1 MKILVT
7 GAAGRV
13 GRHVAQELLRH
24 GHEVRALDR
33 VALPTDLRPRVEVL
47 YADLTDRLA
56 LLRAAQGCDAVV
68 HLAAI
73 PSPMSG
79 EESLFP
85 INVTGTQWVLA
96 AAEAHGIERVVLA
109 SSCSA
114 YGFAFAREPFD
125 PQYLPVDE
133 NHPLLPQDMYGVS
146 KQLNEQTARAY
157 ARRGLTTVCIR
168 MPHVMTL
175 PGERLQW
182 RKRHLTHAFEVRNGD
197 FWSYLAVEDAA
208 RAFRMAAEAKLTGFH
223 VFNIA
228 ARDAYGRGDV
238 REAVARFYP
247 ALTPQVEHLAPD
259 AALYSSQRAR
269 EVLGFE
275 AQTSWRDFPELAED
289 SG

>member
-1 MKILVT
+1 MKVIVT

-13 GRHVAQELLRH
+13 GSQVARELLEH

-33 VALPTDLRPRVEVL
+33 IALPADLHPRVEVV

-56 LLRAAQGCDAVV
+56 LLRAAQDCEAVV

-73 PSPMSG
+73 PNPVSG
-79 EESLFP
+79 EEDLFP
-85 INVTGTQWVLA
+85 VNVTGTQWVLA
-96 AAEAHGIERVVLA
+96 AAEANGIERVVLA

-133 NHPLLPQDMYGVS
+133 NHPLLPQDMYGVT
-146 KQLNEQTARAY
+146 KQLNEETARAY

-168 MPHVMTL
+168 MPHVVTL
-175 PGERLQW
+175 PGEWLQW
-182 RKRHLTHAFEVRNGD
+182 HRRHLTHAFKVRNGD

-208 RAFRMAAEAKLTGFH
+208 RAFRLATEVQLTGFN

-247 ALTPQVEHLAPD
+247 ALASQLAHLAPN

-269 EVLGFE
+269 AVLGFE
-275 AQTSWRDFPELAED
+275 AQVSWRDFPELADDAE
-289 SG
+289 

>member
-1 MKILVT
+1 MKVLVT

-13 GRHVAQELLRH
+13 GSQVARELLDH
-24 GHEVRALDR
+24 GHDVRAFDR
-33 VALPTDLRPRVEVL
+33 VALSSDLRPRVEIA

-56 LLRAAQGCDAVV
+56 LLRAAEGCEAVV

-73 PSPMSG
+73 PNPMSG
-79 EESLFP
+79 EEELFP
-85 INVTGTQWVLA
+85 VNVTGTQWMLA
-96 AAEAHGIERVVLA
+96 AAEASGIERVVLA

-114 YGFAFAREPFD
+114 YGFAFARQSFD

-168 MPHVMTL
+168 MPHVIIL
-175 PGERLQW
+175 SGRRLQW
-182 RKRHLTHAFEVRNGD
+182 QRRQLAHAFEFRNGD

-208 RAFRMAAEAKLTGFH
+208 RAFRMAIEVKLTGFH

-247 ALTPQVEHLAPD
+247 ALASQVEHLQPET
-259 AALYSSQRAR
+259 ALYSSQRAR

-275 AQTSWRDFPELAED
+275 TQVSWRNFPELAED
-289 SG
+289 TE